1 MTILNL
7 FYDLLNLDIPAVCDS
22 YDAALKS
29 LCKYIFYFEN
39 GHCFIV
45 AFEFQVFD
53 LSIYYIY
60 IDQIWDLTTVEEGYT
75 YVASEGA
82 AKLSRLSSTRY
93 IFICSN
99 YCLFY

>member
-1 MTILNL
+1 MGIVLL
-7 FYDLLNLDIPAVCDS
+7 LLLNFKFLT
-22 YDAALKS
+22 YR
-29 LCKYIFYFEN
+29 YI
-39 GHCFIV
+39 
-45 AFEFQVFD
+45 
-53 LSIYYIY
+53 IY